1 VSCGFSTTSIETG
14 IDIVAAQPNNR
25 ILWTI
30 GSFTHKND
38 FPDYTVQTT
47 EWNVENKG
55 IRTDN
60 TDKMFYSLDEDAFNG
75 E

>member
-14 IDIVAAQPNNR
+14 IDIV
-25 ILWTI
+25 
-30 GSFTHKND
+30 

-60 TDKMFYSLDEDAFNG
+60 TDKMFYSLDEDAFN
-75 E
+75 EE

>member
-1 VSCGFSTTSIETG
+1 VRSVLRLFYYKYRDWYRYS
-14 IDIVAAQPNNR
+14 
-25 ILWTI
+25 

-60 TDKMFYSLDEDAFNG
+60 TDKMFYSLDEDAFDG

>member
-14 IDIVAAQPNNR
+14 IDIV
-25 ILWTI
+25 I